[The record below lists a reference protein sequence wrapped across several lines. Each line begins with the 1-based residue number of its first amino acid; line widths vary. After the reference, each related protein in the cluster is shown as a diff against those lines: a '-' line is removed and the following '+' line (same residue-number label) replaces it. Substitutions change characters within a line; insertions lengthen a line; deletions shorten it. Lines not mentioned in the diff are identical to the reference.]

1 LDESERRAAAD
12 ALASLLTSVRA
23 RGAAK
28 CSPTPWARLK
38 TTLVVVTPC
47 FRCRSAELPPGPAV
61 GTPIPVSIS
70 KDGEDPV
77 IQEDS
82 AYPEWLF
89 QIGATEQETT
99 EEMLSR
105 GLKNLSYTEGRQ
117 LFRMLRRDKIKASNK
132 ANRKI
137 G

>member
-1 LDESERRAAAD
+1 
-12 ALASLLTSVRA
+12 
-23 RGAAK
+23 
-28 CSPTPWARLK
+28 
-38 TTLVVVTPC
+38 
-47 FRCRSAELPPGPAV
+47 
-61 GTPIPVSIS
+61 VSIS